1 MNDQRDAAASS
12 RRLRSDARRSV
23 EAIID
28 AARAVLA
35 ERPDATMEEIASVAG
50 VTRQTIYA
58 HFPSRDA
65 LIAAI
70 LEVAGVE
77 ILAAMDAA
85 DLDSRTPPEALSA
98 FLDIGWQ
105 LLRRHYPLL
114 LDSPGAH
121 TLVVKENPQHTVSTR
136 LEQIIRRG
144 QRTGDFD
151 RALPA
156 SWLAAAILGLGHTA
170 AEQVAGRRLTT
181 RRAKATLRESALR
194 LCGATDT
201 HH

>member
-1 MNDQRDAAASS
+1 MNDQRKAAESP
-12 RRLRSDARRSV
+12 RRRRSDAQRSV
-23 EAIID
+23 EAIVD
-28 AARAVLA
+28 AAHTVLG
-35 ERPDATMEEIASVAG
+35 ERPDATMEEIATAAG

-65 LIAAI
+65 LVAAI
-70 LEVAGVE
+70 LESAAVE
-77 ILAAMDAA
+77 VLATMDDAE
-85 DLDSRTPPEALSA
+85 LDARTPPEALSA

-114 LDSPGAH
+114 MHSPAAH
-121 TLVVKENPQHTVSTR
+121 TLVATENPQHALSTR

-156 SWLAAAILGLGHTA
+156 SWLTAAILGLGHTA
-170 AEQVAGRRLTT
+170 AEQVAGRHLTT
-181 RRAKATLRESALR
+181 RRATATLRESALR
-194 LCGATDT
+194 LCGSTDT
-201 HH
+201 HR

>member
-1 MNDQRDAAASS
+1 MDDQLTAAAPP
-12 RRLRSDARRSV
+12 RRRRSDARRNV
-23 EAIID
+23 EAIVD
-28 AARAVLA
+28 AARAVLG
-35 ERPDATMEEIASVAG
+35 ERPHASMEEIATAAG

-70 LEVAGVE
+70 LEIAGVE
-77 ILAAMDAA
+77 LVSALDNA
-85 DLDSRTPPEALSA
+85 DLDSRTPPEALSG

-114 LDSPGAH
+114 LDTPNAH
-121 TLVVKENPQHTVSTR
+121 TLVVRENPNHAVSTR

-151 RALPA
+151 RTLPA

-170 AEQVAGRRLTT
+170 AEQVDSRGLTT
-181 RRAKATLRESALR
+181 RRAGAVLRESALR
-194 LCGATDT
+194 LCGATIT
-201 HH
+201 QH